1 MQEAAE
7 APSGGRW
14 GPGIRSGCRGPAV
27 SGGASWPPSGA
38 VPGPFCR
45 RRPPQQRLTAGLP
58 EKRAGWTGNKT
69 LARPRAHEEGNDVR
83 VLVVEDEQL
92 LADAV
97 ATGLRRE
104 AMAVDVVYDGA
115 AALERVGVND
125 YDVVVLDRDLPLVH
139 GDDVCRKIVE
149 LGMPTRVLMLTA
161 SGDVSDRVEGLEL
174 GADDY
179 LPKPFAFT
187 ELTARVRALG
197 RRTTVALPPVLER
210 AGIKLD
216 PNRREV
222 FRDGREVQLA
232 PKEFA
237 VLEVLMRSEGTVV
250 SAEQLLEK
258 AWDENT
264 DPFTN
269 VVRVTVMTLRRKLG
283 EPPVIVTVPGSGY
296 RI

>member
-1 MQEAAE
+1 VSQQ
-7 APSGGRW
+7 GHRT
-14 GPGIRSGCRGPAV
+14 AV
-27 SGGASWPPSGA
+27 LFEGT
-38 VPGPFCR
+38 
-45 RRPPQQRLTAGLP
+45 TAL
-58 EKRAGWTGNKT
+58 
-69 LARPRAHEEGNDVR
+69 R

-104 AMAVDVVYDGA
+104 AMAVDVVYDGQ
-115 AALERVGVND
+115 AALDRVAVND

-139 GDDVCRKIVE
+139 GDDVLRKIVE
-149 LGMPTRVLMLTA
+149 EGQPTRVLMLTA
-161 SGDVSDRVEGLEL
+161 AGDISDRVEGLEL

-179 LPKPFAFT
+179 LPKPFAFS
-187 ELTARVRALG
+187 ELVARVRALG
-197 RRTTVALPPVLER
+197 RRATTPLPPVLER
-210 AGIKLD
+210 EGISLD
-216 PNRREV
+216 PGRREV
-222 FRDGREVQLA
+222 LRDGKPIALA

-237 VLEVLMRSEGTVV
+237 VLEVLMRSNGAVV

-258 AWDENT
+258 AWDEHT

-283 EPPVIVTVPGSGY
+283 EPAVIITVPGSGY